1 MQDIAA
7 LVASS
12 RMFDTLSLV
21 VVVGL
26 DFPFR
31 LVAAGIVLL
40 LDFAWCFRTECE
52 WIWKRQLNMIRLVY
66 IFSRT
71 FPALALIANLVLLIR
86 FLPPFDLKVCQN
98 WFLFLHLSSASVQVA
113 LTTILYLRACAL
125 HQNVSAVRIWGI
137 FAVSVDT
144 VVVFGGG
151 ILLYF
156 VATFDAQCTAKPKRL
171 GFALPVVFLAN
182 QSIAWFL
189 TWYGE
194 FLLSRRL
201 HPFGGAERRQMIPF
215 IPTLLRDSGIVVTVA
230 ILGALVAVPYTATAG
245 IQTHFVYSWTMT
257 GLSCFVCTFS
267 PFESVYEPLTQAS
280 AQCCHL
286 ILNLYSAERVPPHF
300 EISHP
305 NLETISVHLEPAHNF
320 PSPVYLRPTKDII
333 MKTEEYS
340 LSGPSTISSL
350 TIAKGTII

>member
-12 RMFDTLSLV
+12 L
-21 VVVGL
+21 
-26 DFPFR
+26 
-31 LVAAGIVLL
+31 AAGIVLL

-201 HPFGGAERRQMIPF
+201 RPFGGAERRQMIPF

-257 GLSCFVCTFS
+257 GLSCF
-267 PFESVYEPLTQAS
+267 
-280 AQCCHL
+280 CCHL

-350 TIAKGTII
+350 TIAKESCTSSD